1 MTAASIVKYMFM
13 LLRNSKETVRA
24 LFMDVL
30 YGTEVCGR
38 AYFCICIC
46 IIASTSLP
54 SKFQDFPGPCTWI
67 SQTIPGPNLFSRTF
81 QVLET
86 LQTQFQDFPGGV
98 GALLIDGSRLRR
110 QHQCCDRRSID
121 ALLLPCV
128 LFVVVVHT
136 DSCRQLL
143 TDCGEQ
149 WYPLVNTTALQHLV
163 TPSRSAPTVTTS
175 TTRYSMDSERPQHC
189 CPLASNFEYIT
200 HNAGTSQYISLKE
213 LLHEVDF
220 DPPLRS

>member
-1 MTAASIVKYMFM
+1 MERRCADAHIFASASAS
-13 LLRNSKETVRA
+13 LRPHHCRANSKTFQDLA
-24 LFMDVL
+24 LRFPDHSRTKL
-30 YGTEVCGR
+30 
-38 AYFCICIC
+38 I
-46 IIASTSLP
+46 
-54 SKFQDFPGPCTWI
+54 FQDFPSTGNFTN
-67 SQTIPGPNLFSRTF
+67 TI
-81 QVLET
+81 
-86 LQTQFQDFPGGV
+86 PGGV
-98 GALLIDGSRLRR
+98 GARLSDGSRLRR

-128 LFVVVVHT
+128 LFVVAVHT

-200 HNAGTSQYISLKE
+200 HNAGTSQYISLKA

-220 DPPLRS
+220 DPPPPQLILCPQGQMESTS

>member
-1 MTAASIVKYMFM
+1 MRTRIFLHLHLHHCVH
-13 LLRNSKETVRA
+13 
-24 LFMDVL
+24 
-30 YGTEVCGR
+30 
-38 AYFCICIC
+38 
-46 IIASTSLP
+46 IIAEQIPRLSRTLHL
-54 SKFQDFPGPCTWI
+54 DF
-67 SQTIPGPNLFSRTF
+67 QTIPGPNLFSRTF

-98 GALLIDGSRLRR
+98 GARLSDGSRLRR

-163 TPSRSAPTVTTS
+163 TPSRSAPTVTMS

-200 HNAGTSQYISLKE
+200 HNAGTSQYISLKA

-220 DPPLRS
+220 DPPPPQLILGPQGQTESTS